1 FKFLRH
7 LFFNPTFI
15 MDVQLI
21 LSDLSSN
28 VPGLQYL
35 LRPEYAPY
43 LNTAGTVLLG
53 WMVVCWL
60 LNLLWTFLAPL
71 AISVLGI
78 IIICPETARWVLGQL
93 GPSAELFIE
102 NIISKFQSFVP

>member
-1 FKFLRH
+1 
-7 LFFNPTFI
+7 

-71 AISVLGI
+71 AISILGI

-93 GPSAELFIE
+93 GPNAELFIE
-102 NIISKFQSFVP
+102 NIISKFQLLMP